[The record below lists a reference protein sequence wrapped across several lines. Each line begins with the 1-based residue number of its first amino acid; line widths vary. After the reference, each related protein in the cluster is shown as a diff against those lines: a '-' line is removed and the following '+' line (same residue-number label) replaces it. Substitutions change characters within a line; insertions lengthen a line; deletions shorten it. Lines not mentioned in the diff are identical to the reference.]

1 MYINALYTSVSS
13 SCLFTLKTKKKHIRN
28 EYYLESPL
36 LLSGGLCP
44 PLSAPSTFIFTRSV
58 LNALNKKQ
66 KQRKNFIT
74 YKIYVMMRRCE
85 RYYIMFASTMRMH
98 IHSMCV
104 YVFVCIVARHTVWH
118 NIYMRQF
125 PIIFG
130 ALCCYMCVSAT
141 NSVNQTYLSVYIYI
155 YISMQYN
162 YILSL
167 SKREYMHGLARAAPS
182 TTWGSRGTLRPE
194 ALNFDAWNFV
204 LRDF

>member
-1 MYINALYTSVSS
+1 MLFTSVSS
-13 SCLFTLKTKKKHIRN
+13 SCLFTLKTKKHIRN

-98 IHSMCV
+98 IYTLCV
-104 YVFVCIVARHTVWH
+104 CMF
-118 NIYMRQF
+118 
-125 PIIFG
+125 
-130 ALCCYMCVSAT
+130 
-141 NSVNQTYLSVYIYI
+141 LSVLLRVTLCGTTYI
-155 YISMQYN
+155 
-162 YILSL
+162 
-167 SKREYMHGLARAAPS
+167 
-182 TTWGSRGTLRPE
+182 
-194 ALNFDAWNFV
+194 
-204 LRDF
+204 